1 MIWTHYG
8 RWSNDGLVVYNNDG
22 RIIYRLAD
30 SVHQRAVLQ
39 GAVYVGL
46 GSLHDPAQNSSS
58 GAVSQKA

>member
-30 SVHQRAVLQ
+30 SVAQRFLAVSTLPVLSG
-39 GAVYVGL
+39 GA
-46 GSLHDPAQNSSS
+46 HHPAQSSLTVRLREE
-58 GAVSQKA
+58 G

>member
-30 SVHQRAVLQ
+30 SVHQRLLAVSTFAVLS
-39 GAVYVGL
+39 
-46 GSLHDPAQNSSS
+46 GSPHHPAQSSLTVRLREE
-58 GAVSQKA
+58 G

>member
-8 RWSNDGLVVYNNDG
+8 RWSNDGLVVFNNDG

-39 GAVYVGL
+39 GAVSVEFRRGD
-46 GSLHDPAQNSSS
+46 DPAQDGGSRPI
-58 GAVSQKA
+58 GKQG